1 MLCQECRRNEANIHI
16 VKQVGGK
23 QTELNL
29 CEACARKMDELDFTF
44 EPQFSLHKLF
54 ATMLNQS
61 LRDSR
66 EAASA
71 ADIQCPSCGLT
82 FAQFSQVGR
91 LGCSDCFKAFDTR
104 LKPLLRRIH
113 AGCAHNGKMP
123 VKVQSRVKAIRQI
136 DQLKEDL
143 QTIIQN
149 EEFED
154 AAVLRDKIRALELEM
169 RETAELQQPEQPEPD
184 EKEMPDKGEEQ

>member
-23 QTELNL
+23 QTEMNL
-29 CEACARKMDELDFTF
+29 CEACARKMDELDFTL

-61 LRDSR
+61 LRDNR

-71 ADIQCPSCGLT
+71 ASIQCPSCGLT

-113 AGCAHNGKMP
+113 AGCSHNGKMP
-123 VKVQSRVKAIRQI
+123 IKVQSRVKTIRQI

-143 QTIIQN
+143 QSKIQN
-149 EEFED
+149 ENFED
-154 AAVLRDKIRALELEM
+154 AAVLRDQIRALKLEM
-169 RETAELQQPEQPEPD
+169 RETADLQQEQPETGD
-184 EKEMPDKGEEQ
+184 KELPDKGEEQ

>member
-23 QTELNL
+23 QTELNI

-61 LRDSR
+61 LRDNR

-71 ADIQCPSCGLT
+71 AGIQCPSCGLT

-91 LGCSDCFKAFDTR
+91 LGCSDCFKAFDKR

-113 AGCAHNGKMP
+113 TGCAHNGKMP

-143 QTIIQN
+143 QAKIQH

-154 AAVLRDKIRALELEM
+154 AAVLRDQIRALELEM
-169 RETAELQQPEQPEPD
+169 REAADLEAEQPDPD
-184 EKEMPDKGEEQ
+184 EADLPGKGEEH

>member
-29 CEACARKMDELDFTF
+29 CEACARKMEELDFTF

-71 ADIQCPSCGLT
+71 AGIQCPSCGLT

-113 AGCAHNGKMP
+113 TGCAHNGKMP

-136 DQLKEDL
+136 DQLKED
-143 QTIIQN
+143 QQAKIQN

-154 AAVLRDKIRALELEM
+154 AAVLRDQIRALELQM
-169 RETAELQQPEQPEPD
+169 REAAELQQEQLETD
-184 EKEMPDKGEEQ
+184 QAGLPDKGEEQ